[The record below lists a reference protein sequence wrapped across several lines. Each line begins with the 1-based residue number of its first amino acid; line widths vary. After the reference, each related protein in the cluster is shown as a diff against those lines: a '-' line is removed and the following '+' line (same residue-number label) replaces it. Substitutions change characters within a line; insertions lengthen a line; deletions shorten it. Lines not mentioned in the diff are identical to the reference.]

1 MDPKEVCL
9 KVLAEAAPEPLHWT
23 VVLDRALR
31 QRLLDP
37 FTMQDVRGVVVKN
50 LAALAKEGRV
60 EKAGT
65 GLYRAA
71 STQPNGSA

>member
-1 MDPKEVCL
+1 MEPREACL
-9 KVLAEAAPEPLHWT
+9 KVLDDAAPEPLHWT
-23 VVLDRALR
+23 VVLDRAL
-31 QRLLDP
+31 QERLLDP
-37 FTMQDVRGVVVKN
+37 FTMRDVRGAVVKN

-71 STQPNGSA
+71 GTQPDGSA